1 MTKDSN
7 MQVKNLGK
15 VYSWYFRKLESI
27 GQLSGQEKDE
37 EEMLLNPGKI
47 EELENRKREQQE
59 LKRMHLLDEEIT
71 AAKSRQRFDRCERSI
86 HRDIAPAKDR
96 VTGYKTKCF
105 GRLFTGIAAARDKS
119 VDESARPPTSSTSIN
134 NQAEMTT
141 QA

>member
-1 MTKDSN
+1 
-7 MQVKNLGK
+7 VKNLGK

-47 EELENRKREQQE
+47 EQLENRKREQQE

-96 VTGYKTKCF
+96 VT
-105 GRLFTGIAAARDKS
+105 
-119 VDESARPPTSSTSIN
+119 VDESARPPTSTTSIN

>member
-1 MTKDSN
+1 
-7 MQVKNLGK
+7 MQIKNLGK

-27 GQLSGQEKDE
+27 GQLSGSEKEDE
-37 EEMLLNPGKI
+37 EALLNPGKI
-47 EELENRKREQQE
+47 EEIENRKREQKE
-59 LKRMHLLDEEIT
+59 LKRLDLLDEEKT

-105 GRLFTGIAAARDKS
+105 GRLFTGIAAAREKS
-119 VDESARPPTSSTSIN
+119 IEDPGRPATSTTSLN